1 VTNIKKEEQ
10 KASLRRETT
19 QQFFV
24 LKWFVI
30 FSLWCG
36 TFFSLYLLYVFRDL
50 PSIDKLE
57 SVSRTRRV
65 TILDN
70 RDSILATY
78 GDIYGYYVNYH
89 EIPRNLRNAVLA
101 TEDRKFFNHFGI
113 DVWGIIRAAFA
124 NFKAGRTVQGGS
136 TITQQ
141 LAKIVFLQPKRNI
154 QRKLQEALLA
164 IELETKYTKEQIFAI
179 YLNRVYLG
187 SGLYGIDSA
196 AKYYFGKN
204 VQDLNL
210 YESAIIAG
218 LLKAPSKFSPTNNPE
233 LSGHRAYQVLYN
245 MLEEGYINKNQI
257 DQALSAPVILNTTML
272 GSVRRDYFTNWIY
285 EQVDNYV
292 SGNDQDVVVKTTLD
306 SKIQNITR
314 NIVNEQLKAVDEKRN
329 VSQGAS
335 VILDRSGQ
343 ILSMVGGKEY
353 KGSSFNRVTQ
363 AMRQPGSA
371 FKVFVYAAAME
382 KGYSPEDII
391 EDKAISYG
399 TWSPKN
405 FNKNFLGEITLE
417 EAFAKSINTAAV
429 QLANSVGIDNVIKTA
444 HRMGIHSRLDQN
456 LALALGVSSVTLL
469 EITSSIGTIANNGY
483 LVEPY
488 AIRYIMNN
496 KTGEFLYVRPASEQI
511 RAISEDVTAKMQFLL
526 QRAVEGGTARN
537 VKSDFKISGKT
548 GTSQDF
554 RDAWFIGYTDKFLIG
569 VWLGNDDYTPT
580 KYVSGGT
587 YPATIA
593 RDILRKIN

>member
-1 VTNIKKEEQ
+1 MTKNKKKDQKTTNYE
-10 KASLRRETT
+10 ETT

-30 FSLWCG
+30 ISLWCG

-50 PSIDKLE
+50 PSIDKLD

-78 GDIYGYYVNYH
+78 GDIYGYYVTYY

-101 TEDRKFFNHFGI
+101 TEDRKFFSHFGVDI
-113 DVWGIIRAAFA
+113 LGIIRAAYA
-124 NFKAGRTVQGGS
+124 NFRAGRTVQGGS

-141 LAKIVFLQPKRNI
+141 LAKIVFLKPQRNI

-164 IELETKYTKEQIFAI
+164 IELEMKYTKEQILAI

-187 SGLYGIDSA
+187 AGLYGIDSA

-218 LLKAPSKFSPTNNPE
+218 LLKAPSKFSPTNNAE
-233 LSGHRAYQVLYN
+233 LTGHRAYQVLQN
-245 MLEEGYINKNQI
+245 MLEEGYINKKQL
-257 DQALSAPVILNTTML
+257 DYALSTPVVLNTSML

-285 EQVDNYV
+285 EQLDSYV
-292 SGNDQDVVVKTTLD
+292 PDSDQDVVVKTTLD
-306 SKIQNITR
+306 SKIQNVAR
-314 NIVNEQLKAVDEKRN
+314 SVLNSQLKEIDEKRK
-329 VSQGAS
+329 VEQGAS
-335 VILDRSGQ
+335 VVLDRTGQ
-343 ILSMVGGKEY
+343 ILAMVGGKEF

-363 AMRQPGSA
+363 AMRQPGSS
-371 FKVFVYAAAME
+371 FKVFVYTTAME
-382 KGYSPEDII
+382 QGYVPEDLI
-391 EDKAISYG
+391 EDKQISYG
-399 TWSPKN
+399 AWSPKN
-405 FNKNFLGEITLE
+405 FNKDFLGTIPLE
-417 EAFAKSINTAAV
+417 EAFTKSINTVAV
-429 QLANSVGIDNVIKTA
+429 QLANAVGVDNVVKTA
-444 HRMGIHSRLDQN
+444 HRMGIHSRLDRN

-469 EITSSIGTIANNGY
+469 EMTASYGAIANNGY
-483 LVEPY
+483 VVEPY
-488 AIRYIMNN
+488 AIQYIMDK
-496 KTGEFLYVRPASEQI
+496 KTGDYLYVKPNNEPV
-511 RAISEDVTAKMQFLL
+511 RAISEDAASKMRYLMEKT
-526 QRAVEGGTARN
+526 VEVGTARN
-537 VKSDFKISGKT
+537 VKSDFKIGGKT

-569 VWLGNDDYTPT
+569 IWLGNDDYTPT

-587 YPATIA
+587 YPAIIA
-593 RDILRKIN
+593 RNILRKIN